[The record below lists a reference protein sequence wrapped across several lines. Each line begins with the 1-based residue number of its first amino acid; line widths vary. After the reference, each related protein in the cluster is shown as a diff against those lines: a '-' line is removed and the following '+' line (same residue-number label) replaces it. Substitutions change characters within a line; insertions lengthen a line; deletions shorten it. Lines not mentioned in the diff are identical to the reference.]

1 MHSALSDDK
10 LLRYSRPTDFGRRY
24 RRQLDLAQH
33 ARVLHHA
40 NVLRLE
46 LDSSGTE
53 VTRAVV
59 AAAPGREFLVEARIF
74 VLAGGGL
81 ETTRLLLASRR
92 HSQRPMGIGDA
103 SIGHHY
109 MTHLDGFVGSLRF
122 SGHDPQPAYS
132 YELSHDGVY
141 CRRLICLSDGTLRR
155 EGLLNFS
162 AVLFVPDPDDAAH
175 GDGLLS
181 AYALTKRSMY
191 RAKLGFKSRRYGMD
205 LIEDFATWPHVRN
218 IARDP
223 GRLVGFGVKWAR
235 ARWFADRKLPSFL
248 IRPKS
253 GEYRFLFSAEQSPSR
268 SNTVNLSDEQDEFG
282 VPRLTVRWRVSSD
295 DYGSVV
301 RALAVVASEIRRLE
315 IGAVSTPSSPDELA
329 NAIGG
334 GFLGGTHAMGTLRMS
349 SSPRTGVVDRQC
361 QLHGIH
367 NLFVASSAVFPTGGF
382 AAPTL
387 TIVALAI
394 RVADTIRERPT
405 SG

>member
-1 MHSALSDDK
+1 
-10 LLRYSRPTDFGRRY
+10 
-24 RRQLDLAQH
+24 
-33 ARVLHHA
+33 
-40 NVLRLE
+40 
-46 LDSSGTE
+46 
-53 VTRAVV
+53 
-59 AAAPGREFLVEARIF
+59 
-74 VLAGGGL
+74 
-81 ETTRLLLASRR
+81 
-92 HSQRPMGIGDA
+92 
-103 SIGHHY
+103 
-109 MTHLDGFVGSLRF
+109 
-122 SGHDPQPAYS
+122 
-132 YELSHDGVY
+132 
-141 CRRLICLSDGTLRR
+141 
-155 EGLLNFS
+155 
-162 AVLFVPDPDDAAH
+162 
-175 GDGLLS
+175 
-181 AYALTKRSMY
+181 MY
-191 RAKLGFKSRRYGMD
+191 RAKLGFKSRRHGMD
-205 LIEDFATWPHVRN
+205 RVEDFATWPHVRN

-223 GRLVGFGVKWAR
+223 RHLVGFGVKWAR

-248 IRPKS
+248 VRPKS

-394 RVADTIRERPT
+394 RVADTVRDRPT